1 MKTATGAPNP
11 DDGNNS
17 QRPDPILDAREL
29 AMIPKLA
36 SQYEKFAS
44 PGRIARSLAKV
55 QKFIVLL
62 TPQKVRELASRAV
75 DAAMDTELIK
85 LALNHASK
93 GFGEL
98 TKHAARFTHSP
109 DGILCT
115 LRADGHT
122 VASYDH
128 ICAMRSYS
136 IEQSLSSRDWK
147 DLCAALI
154 EGAATGAPGF
164 AGVPLNLALSFLL
177 YFRAVQSTALYYG
190 YDVRNDPHELQFA
203 SEVTLTSLEPNLA
216 VGAETLGGLIG
227 KMMLA
232 AELSALS
239 RGLSKTY
246 AEMAGRGGTQ
256 LLYVQIRAL
265 ANKAAE
271 KALKNTGRGGLEAGV
286 FRNMLEQ
293 VAKRL
298 PKEAGKKAVP
308 LLGAVIG
315 GLCDTYLMH
324 RVLTGANLIYHK
336 RFLHEKEA
344 RVEQLFDHGNGA

>member
-1 MKTATGAPNP
+1 
-11 DDGNNS
+11 
-17 QRPDPILDAREL
+17 
-29 AMIPKLA
+29 MIPKLVT
-36 SQYEKFAS
+36 QWERFAA
-44 PGRIARSLAKV
+44 PGRLARSLIKL
-55 QKFIVLL
+55 QKFIALVS
-62 TPQKVRELASRAV
+62 PEKVRQIASRAV
-75 DAAMDTELIK
+75 DAAMDAELIK
-85 LALNHASK
+85 LALEHAAK

-98 TKHAARFTHSP
+98 TKRASSFTLSP
-109 DGILCT
+109 DGVVQT
-115 LRADGHT
+115 LRSDGHA
-122 VASYDH
+122 VYSYDY
-128 ICAMRSYS
+128 ICAMRSYQ
-136 IEQSLSSRDWK
+136 IERSLTRRDWK
-147 DLCAALI
+147 DLCAALV

-164 AGVPLNLALSFLL
+164 IGVPFNLALSFLL
-177 YFRAVQSTALYYG
+177 YFGATQSTALYYG

-203 SEVTLTSLEPNLA
+203 SEVTLSSLEPNLTK
-216 VGAETLGGLIG
+216 GAETLGGLIG

-239 RGLSKTY
+239 TGLKKTY
-246 AEMAGRGGTQ
+246 TQMAGRGGAQ

-271 KALKNTGRGGLEAGV
+271 KALKNSGSKSIEASV

-315 GLCDTYLMH
+315 GFCDTYLMH

-336 RFLHEKEA
+336 RYLHEKGA
-344 RVEQLFDHGNGA
+344 RVDELFNGNGGV